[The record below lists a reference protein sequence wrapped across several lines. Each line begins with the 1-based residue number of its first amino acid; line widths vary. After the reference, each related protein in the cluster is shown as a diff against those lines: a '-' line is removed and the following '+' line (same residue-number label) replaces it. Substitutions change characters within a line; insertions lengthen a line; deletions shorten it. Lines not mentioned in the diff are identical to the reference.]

1 MKLEALSIYKQ
12 GDKLDAMTWFRVARI
27 RLENQANWGS
37 LFSEEGAAIAAI
49 MDRADVGSTVA
60 TLYQAQTNPEE
71 QSSMAAIEAAFT
83 RRFAPGRTV
92 EAALDR
98 LSTIES
104 TAFADL
110 DFIIYRVLRN
120 DIFSRLAEI
129 QG

>member
-1 MKLEALSIYKQ
+1 M
-12 GDKLDAMTWFRVARI
+12 
-27 RLENQANWGS
+27 
-37 LFSEEGAAIAAI
+37 
-49 MDRADVGSTVA
+49 GSTVA

-83 RRFAPGRTV
+83 RRFAPGKTV

-104 TAFADL
+104 IAFADL